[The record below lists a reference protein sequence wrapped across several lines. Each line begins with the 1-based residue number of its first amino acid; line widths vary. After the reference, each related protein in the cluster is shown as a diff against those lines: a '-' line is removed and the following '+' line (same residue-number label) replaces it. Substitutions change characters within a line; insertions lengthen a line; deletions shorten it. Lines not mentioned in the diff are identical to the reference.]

1 MADGVG
7 ETLTAGGSGVAA
19 VRATTNDGD
28 GNRYVVGCAKTFV
41 SDLATG
47 GLSIA
52 STTVLDFFIGS
63 EIAGTAAVAGDT
75 ADDLV
80 GQYLAVL
87 AADTVALRR

>member
-1 MADGVG
+1 M
-7 ETLTAGGSGVAA
+7 
-19 VRATTNDGD
+19 
-28 GNRYVVGCAKTFV
+28 
-41 SDLATG
+41 TG